1 MRHGAGFLRF
11 VYLFG
16 ATFDGLMLIPML
28 SPPVGARMLGIAEFH
43 PGPDYRYAMG
53 VAAALMA
60 GWTALLVWGAF
71 DPAPRRGILL
81 LTAAPV
87 VAGLIAAGI
96 YAVAS
101 GLVAL
106 SSMAPIF
113 AFQILG
119 AALFVAGYR
128 VAGRAMEGIRQKP
141 SFGL

>member
-1 MRHGAGFLRF
+1 MKPGAGFLRF

-16 ATFDGLMLIPML
+16 ATFDGLTLISML
-28 SPPVGARMLGIAEFH
+28 SPTIGAKMLGIAEFH
-43 PGPDYRYAMG
+43 PGPDYGYAMG

-71 DPAPRRGILL
+71 DPVPRRDVLL

-87 VAGLIAAGI
+87 VTGLIAAGV

-106 SSMAPIF
+106 SAMAPIF
-113 AFQILG
+113 AFQVLG

-128 VAGRAMEGIRQKP
+128 VAGQVPASAMPTG
-141 SFGL
+141 

>member
-1 MRHGAGFLRF
+1 MKRHTGFLRF

-28 SPPVGARMLGIAEFH
+28 SPAIGARILGVADFQ

-60 GWTALLVWGAF
+60 GWTALLVWGVF
-71 DPAPRRGILL
+71 DPVARRGALL

-87 VAGLIAAGI
+87 LTGLIAAGV
-96 YAVAS
+96 YAVAA

-106 SSMAPIF
+106 PNMAPIF
-113 AFQILG
+113 AFQVFG
-119 AALFVAGYR
+119 VALFVAGYR
-128 VAGRAMEGIRQKP
+128 IARRAAASAMTTP
-141 SFGL
+141 

>member
-1 MRHGAGFLRF
+1 MKHGAGFLRF

-16 ATFDGLMLIPML
+16 ATFDGLTMLPML
-28 SPPVGARMLGIAEFH
+28 SPTVGARMLGIAEFQ
-43 PGPDYRYAMG
+43 PGSDYCYAMG

-71 DPAPRRGILL
+71 DPVSRRGVLL
-81 LTAAPV
+81 LTATPV
-87 VAGLIAAGI
+87 VAGLIMAGV

-113 AFQILG
+113 AFQVLG
-119 AALFVAGYR
+119 IALFVAGYR
-128 VAGRAMEGIRQKP
+128 VARQVPASAKT
-141 SFGL
+141 SV